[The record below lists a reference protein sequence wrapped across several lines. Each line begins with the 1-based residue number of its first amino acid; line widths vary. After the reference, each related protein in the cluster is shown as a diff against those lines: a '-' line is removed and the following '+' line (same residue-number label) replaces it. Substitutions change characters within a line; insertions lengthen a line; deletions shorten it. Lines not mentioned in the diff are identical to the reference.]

1 MRVWL
6 WLVGVAGLFVLV
18 IYSVNLL
25 DYVVEGGTLEGAAS
39 KATDVLGRL
48 GIVTLFGLAVA
59 AARVRRSRRLPP
71 PASTMTHKVD
81 AVSVPRRDGVGADSS
96 PTDR

>member
-6 WLVGVAGLFVLV
+6 WLVGLAGLFVLV

-25 DYVVEGGTLEGAAS
+25 DYVVEGGTPEGAAS
-39 KATDVLGRL
+39 RATDVLGRL
-48 GIVTLFGLAVA
+48 GIVTLIGLAVA

-71 PASTMTHKVD
+71 SPTMPDKVD
-81 AVSVPRRDGVGADSS
+81 AVTAPRRNRADAESFRA
-96 PTDR
+96 DR

>member
-6 WLVGVAGLFVLV
+6 WLVGLAGLFVLV

-25 DYVVEGGTLEGAAS
+25 DYVVEGGTPEGAAS

-48 GIVTLFGLAVA
+48 GIVTLIGLAVA

-71 PASTMTHKVD
+71 STTMLHKVD
-81 AVSVPRRDGVGADSS
+81 AVTAPRRDGAGADSS
-96 PTDR
+96 PADR